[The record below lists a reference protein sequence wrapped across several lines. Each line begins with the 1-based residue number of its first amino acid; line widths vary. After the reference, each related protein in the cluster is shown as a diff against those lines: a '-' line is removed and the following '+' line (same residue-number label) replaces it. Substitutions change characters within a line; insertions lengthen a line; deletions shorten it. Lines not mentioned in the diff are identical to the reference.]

1 MPLIKLSFVLEC
13 LDSKTH
19 HHLSVCYESVSTSHM
34 CAATLP
40 LTDVHTVSQGEQT
53 WVWVLCEFLEGLLSD
68 AG

>member
-1 MPLIKLSFVLEC
+1 MPLIKLSLVLKC

-19 HHLSVCYESVSTSHM
+19 KHLSVCYESVSISYM

-40 LTDVHTVSQGEQT
+40 LTDVHTESQGGQT
-53 WVWVLCEFLEGLLSD
+53 WVWIPCKFLEGLLSY